1 MSRRATAALTALAL
15 SIVLTGC
22 SGDGEDDPTIAVPS
36 AAPSATASGSATG
49 NPAAAGVF
57 ATTAELA
64 AALNTGGLT
73 CTELRAGEFPG
84 VAEAQSCI
92 LNESEDV
99 VLLVFAS
106 EAEQTDYVA
115 NKDALASAVVGDGWA
130 VQTVLPE
137 SAQAVAEVIGG
148 EVVAGEQAS
157 G

>member
-1 MSRRATAALTALAL
+1 MSRRTTSALTALCL
-15 SIVLTGC
+15 GLVLTAC
-22 SGDGEDDPTIAVPS
+22 SGDGDDDPTVTAPSTAPSTSAS
-36 AAPSATASGSATG
+36 AAATNG
-49 NPAAAGVF
+49 PAVAGDF
-57 ATTAELA
+57 SSTAELA
-64 AALNTGGLT
+64 AALNTDGLT
-73 CTELRAGEFPG
+73 CTELQDGQFPG
-84 VAEAQSCI
+84 VSSAQSCI

-106 EAEQTDYVA
+106 ETEQADYLA

-137 SAQAVAEVIGG
+137 SARAVAEVIGG

>member
-1 MSRRATAALTALAL
+1 MNRRTTRALTALCL
-15 SIVLTGC
+15 GLVLTACTGN
-22 SGDGEDDPTIAVPS
+22 GDDDPTGT
-36 AAPSATASGSATG
+36 APSATATAS
-49 NPAAAGVF
+49 PAAADEF
-57 ATTAELA
+57 SSTADLA

-84 VAEAQSCI
+84 VTEAQSCI

>member
-1 MSRRATAALTALAL
+1 MNRRTTTALTTL
-15 SIVLTGC
+15 SLGLLLTAC
-22 SGDGEDDPTIAVPS
+22 SGEGNDDPTVIAPSTSAS
-36 AAPSATASGSATG
+36 AAATNG
-49 NPAAAGVF
+49 PAAAGDF
-57 ATTAELA
+57 SSTAELA

-73 CTELRAGEFPG
+73 CTELRTGEFPG

-99 VLLVFAS
+99 VLLIFGS
-106 EAEQTDYVA
+106 EQEQADYVA
-115 NKDALASAVVGDGWA
+115 GKDALASAVVGDGWA

-148 EVVAGEQAS
+148 EVLAGEQTA